1 MGTLFRSHPDWKMC
15 EIVDYNLIIQRGMV
29 AGAGLGWAG
38 GEGRC
43 RHGDV
48 YIFLISEC

>member
-29 AGAGLGWAG
+29 AGAGMGWAG
-38 GEGRC
+38 LGGREGKVQTRGC
-43 RHGDV
+43 LH
-48 YIFLISEC
+48 ISH

>member
-29 AGAGLGWAG
+29 AGTGLGWAGLGWAG
-38 GEGRC
+38 LWLGGNF
-43 RHGDV
+43 GTV
-48 YIFLISEC
+48 

>member
-1 MGTLFRSHPDWKMC
+1 MC

-29 AGAGLGWAG
+29 AGTGLGWAGLGWAE